1 MNLTSGGPDMS
12 RRHIATIAAFVV
24 LFSVLG
30 YLVFWL
36 IDIWMDFGASLT
48 GHGWAALIFGVL
60 FSLIIAGGLT
70 ALLIFSNRRGY
81 DEPPKFHGTDTPP
94 KVDP

>member
-1 MNLTSGGPDMS
+1 MS
-12 RRHIATIAAFVV
+12 RQHIGTIAAFVV

-36 IDIWMDFGASLT
+36 IDIWMDLSAGLT
-48 GHGWAALIFGVL
+48 GHGWAALILGVL
-60 FSLIIAGGLT
+60 FSLIIAGGLA

-81 DEPPKFHGTDTPP
+81 DEPPKFYDPDTPP
-94 KVDP
+94 KIDP